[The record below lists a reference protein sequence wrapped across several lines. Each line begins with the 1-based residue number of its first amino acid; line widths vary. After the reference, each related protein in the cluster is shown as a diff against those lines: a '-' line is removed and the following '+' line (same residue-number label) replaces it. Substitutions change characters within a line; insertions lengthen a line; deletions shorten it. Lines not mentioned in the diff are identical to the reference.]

1 MHPGDWIAGYA
12 AVVATAA
19 VAWQFLTY
27 WRARLPDLT
36 LRIEPA
42 IIIVDEDGPKTL
54 IALYDGRIVE
64 PVGIE
69 WFFDLR
75 ITNHGRARV
84 QVTDIHI
91 AQNAS
96 FGRLGWDAG
105 RRANLPLW
113 LEPGEEQS
121 FRFTDDDLDGA
132 ILVEVLDIRVLVPM
146 GKEFTASSKIVDSD
160 TALIGSAKMFEGII
174 AKAGWTD
181 RMFRFEVHEL
191 AENHAMANDGHPP
204 SGPAS

>member
-1 MHPGDWIAGYA
+1 MHAGDWIAGYA

-19 VAWQFLTY
+19 FVWQFLTY

-42 IIIVDEDGPKTL
+42 IIIVNEDGLKSL

-64 PVGIE
+64 PLGIE

-84 QVTDIHI
+84 QVTSIHI
-91 AQNAS
+91 TQDAS
-96 FGRLGWDAG
+96 FGRLGWDAD

-146 GKEFTASSKIVDSD
+146 GKEFTASSKILNPDSP
-160 TALIGSAKMFEGII
+160 LISSANMFEGII

-191 AENHAMANDGHPP
+191 AERQAMANDGHPP
-204 SGPAS
+204 SGPAN